1 MKAYNMSN
9 SNNTQKV
16 RLFNLL
22 AKGQEVSTAEATSR
36 LRIANVS
43 AVISQMREDGLRI
56 YTNRRTDKRS
66 GKTVFK
72 YRLDIASSKLS

>member
-1 MKAYNMSN
+1 MKAYTMSN

-22 AKGQEVSTAEATSR
+22 AKGQEVTSAEAARRCS
-36 LRIANVS
+36 IANVS

-66 GKTVFK
+66 GKTVYK
-72 YRLDIASSKLS
+72 YRLDIARSNLR